1 MMAIID
7 SSGRRGRTCPAA
19 PKRPGIGRRSP
30 SLRRRSRELRC
41 LLLPALLLSC
51 STPPPIKHPNLG
63 VEPPAQWTAGSIGG
77 APAKTLRWASF
88 ADSTA
93 ADLVAEALS
102 RNYDLK
108 AAAARLQAAAAQAR
122 IAGAELFPQVGAGAN
137 GSRRRQNFVGFPI
150 PGFREEVLVTTTN
163 NYGVSLNLS
172 WEVDLWGRLRAGK
185 AAAAADFRAAE
196 ADFRGAQLSL
206 AAQTARTYLSAV
218 EAGRQV
224 ELAQSTVDNYRLSSE
239 RIRERYDRGLR
250 PSLDLRLTLSNL
262 AVAEALLHQRRRRL
276 DAMRRQLELL
286 LGRYPAATVELSR
299 ELPPVPP
306 LIPVG
311 LPAGLVAR
319 RPDLAAAERRLAAS
333 ASRLAASRAALYPR
347 IGLTASGGRS
357 SDELSE
363 LLKGDF
369 SVWNLVGN
377 LTLPLFQGGRLRAG
391 VDLAKAGSEQA
402 LAIYAS
408 SVLKAYAEVE
418 STLAAEGFLARQ
430 EEALQEAVRQAG
442 AAGSLAQD
450 RYDTGLTDL
459 ITVLE
464 SQRRAFEAES
474 QLLAVRRQRLEA
486 RIDLHLALGGG
497 FEPVDSS
504 EPERRE

>member
-1 MMAIID
+1 MKEITEN
-7 SSGRRGRTCPAA
+7 SGRRGTASPAA
-19 PKRPGIGRRSP
+19 RNRSKTGRRVP
-30 SLRRRSRELRC
+30 SLWRQSRGLRC
-41 LLLPALLLSC
+41 FLLPVLLLSC
-51 STPPPIKHPNLG
+51 STPPPIKHPKLG
-63 VEPPAQWTAGSIGG
+63 IEPPAQWTAGSVGG

-122 IAGAELFPQVGAGAN
+122 IAGAELLPQVGAGAE

-150 PGFREEVLVTTTN
+150 PGFREEVLVTTAN

-218 EAGRQV
+218 EARRQV

-250 PSLDLRLTLSNL
+250 SSLDLRLTLSNL
-262 AVAEALLHQRRRRL
+262 AVAEALLHQRRRQL

-306 LIPVG
+306 RIPVG

-319 RPDLAAAERRLAAS
+319 RPDLAAAERRLVAS

-357 SDELSE
+357 SDELSD
-363 LLKGDF
+363 LLEGDF

-402 LAIYAS
+402 LAVYAS
-408 SVLKAYAEVE
+408 SVLKAFAEVE
-418 STLAAEGFLARQ
+418 STLAAEGFLVRQ
-430 EEALQEAVRQAG
+430 EEALQEAARQAR
-442 AAGSLAQD
+442 AASSLAQD

-497 FEPVDSS
+497 FEPIDSS

>member
-1 MMAIID
+1 MNARIEN
-7 SSGRRGRTCPAA
+7 SGRAGRASPAA
-19 PKRPGIGRRSP
+19 PKRLGIGRRGN
-30 SLRRRSRELRC
+30 SLRRPSRGLRC
-41 LLLPALLLSC
+41 LLLTVLLLSC
-51 STPPPIKHPNLG
+51 STGPPIKHPRLE
-63 VEPPAQWTAGSIGG
+63 VEPPAQWTAGRVGG
-77 APAKTLRWASF
+77 EPAKIPRWASF

-93 ADLVAEALS
+93 AELVAEALS

-122 IAGAELFPQVGAGAN
+122 IAGAELFPQVGAGAD
-137 GSRRRQNFVGFPI
+137 GSRRKQNFVGFPI
-150 PGFREEVLVTTTN
+150 PGLGDEVLATTTN

-185 AAAAADFRAAE
+185 TAAAAEFRAAE

-262 AVAEALLHQRRRRL
+262 AVAEALLHQRRRQL

-299 ELPPVPP
+299 ELPPAPP
-306 LIPVG
+306 RIPVG
-311 LPAGLVAR
+311 LPADLVGR

-357 SDELSE
+357 SDELND
-363 LLKGDF
+363 LLDGDF

-377 LTLPLFQGGRLRAG
+377 LTLPLFQGGRLRAA

-408 SVLKAYAEVE
+408 SALKAYAEVE
-418 STLAAEGFLARQ
+418 STLAAEGFLVQQ
-430 EEALQEAVRQAG
+430 EQALQEAARQAR
-442 AAGSLAQD
+442 AARGLAQD

-497 FEPVDSS
+497 FEPIDSS
-504 EPERRE
+504 EPEKRE